1 MKINLSLRRKILIVI
16 LSLLYFFIIGVDF
29 TSVSAILFVV
39 LPALLLF
46 VLVIFNYLKK
56 KIINN

>member
-1 MKINLSLRRKILIVI
+1 MKINLSPRRKILIVI